1 MLFCVWLW
9 FCEYIFAVSVPWWFW
24 FDFFSVH
31 KHHIAYYFFKSRP
44 RTHAL
49 TVGQNKLI
57 VSWIIIYCN
66 NADCTKLQMKQR
78 MAPVADE
85 MNEVI
90 MVLVTISGSINDSCV
105 FHFFS
110 RPSPVFKLMLAL
122 QWWHDDAILGGT

>member
-1 MLFCVWLW
+1 M
-9 FCEYIFAVSVPWWFW
+9 
-24 FDFFSVH
+24 
-31 KHHIAYYFFKSRP
+31 AYYLFKSRP

-66 NADCTKLQMKQR
+66 KADCTKLQMKQR

-90 MVLVTISGSINDSCV
+90 MVLVTIWGSVNDSCV

-110 RPSPVFKLMLAL
+110 PKSS
-122 QWWHDDAILGGT
+122 I